1 MNASLFIRRSL
12 CAALMLGAAAA
23 YAQPAAVKIPTQQV
37 DAKLRARLPADI
49 LSAGEMTAVNNGS
62 FPPYEIVTGTNSLD
76 GASADMLKALS
87 ELFGIKIKHA
97 SVNGLSPLLLGIKAG
112 RYQFAMGPKGDFPDR
127 EENGDFIDYVQ
138 EFVVFAVPKGNPKG
152 INGLEDVC
160 GKKISVM
167 AGGSAEKVLRDQT
180 KQCEASGKG
189 AIEIQSF
196 PDQPTSILAVR
207 SKRADAFFS
216 SQAPLVYFVQ
226 QSNGELQL
234 TGVGKKNGFGD
245 LYQGAVVAKGS
256 PMGPLM
262 HDALQKLFDNGT
274 YAAIMKKW
282 GLEGN
287 MLKAPGMNLAG
298 KAVK

>member
-37 DAKLRARLPADI
+37 DAKLRARLPAEI
-49 LSAGEMTAVNNGS
+49 LSSGEMIAVNNGS
-62 FPPYEIVTGTNSLD
+62 FPPYEIVTGTNSMD

-245 LYQGAVVAKGS
+245 LFQGAVVAKGS

-274 YAAIMKKW
+274 YASVMKKW

-298 KAVK
+298 KAAK

>member
-1 MNASLFIRRSL
+1 
-12 CAALMLGAAAA
+12 
-23 YAQPAAVKIPTQQV
+23 
-37 DAKLRARLPADI
+37 
-49 LSAGEMTAVNNGS
+49 
-62 FPPYEIVTGTNSLD
+62 
-76 GASADMLKALS
+76 MLKALS

-245 LYQGAVVAKGS
+245 LFQGAVVAKGS

-274 YAAIMKKW
+274 YASVMKKW

-298 KAVK
+298 KAAK